1 MGASHGIGHQLETLG
16 VEQGETSCILLP
28 AVCKYNKRVHAEKQ
42 QRVLDILWTEGVVVE
57 AMGKVGLERE
67 KVDLGDVL
75 GVVIKQLGMPRR
87 LFEVG
92 VRREKFAE
100 LVAGSLDETCCKTNP
115 IPLKDPQ
122 QVLEILEMC
131 YEEPSNHTEAI
142 TEKQAPEHRR
152 ACLQEG
158 GKDVQSATRNHM
170 HQEEHTF
177 RQFNPDQAKA
187 YAAGRSSYHDNLYKT
202 IFDHHSSTGGAFKT
216 LMDVGCG
223 PGNATRPLAKHFETA
238 YGVDP
243 SPEMIN
249 TAKRLG
255 GETASGKPI
264 DFLVGRAEDMG
275 GSNWDNPIEGKV
287 DLLTAGM
294 AVSA

>member
-16 VEQGETSCILLP
+16 IGQGETSSILLP
-28 AVCKYNKRVHAEKQ
+28 AVCKYNKSVNAEKQ
-42 QRVLDILWTEGVVVE
+42 QRVLDILWSEGIVVG
-57 AMGKVGLERE
+57 AMGKAGLQRE
-67 KVDLGDVL
+67 KADLGDVL
-75 GVVIKQLGMPRR
+75 GVVIKQLGMPRS
-87 LFEVG
+87 LPEVG
-92 VRREKFAE
+92 VHKEKFAE
-100 LVAGSLDETCCKTNP
+100 LLAGSLDEPCCKTNP

-131 YEEPSNHTEAI
+131 CEEPSNHTEAI
-142 TEKQAPEHRR
+142 TEKQAPE
-152 ACLQEG
+152 QKE
-158 GKDVQSATRNHM
+158 GKDVQPATQNHT
-170 HQEEHTF
+170 HQEERTF
-177 RQFNPDQAKA
+177 RQYNPEQAKA
-187 YAAGRSSYHDNLYKT
+187 YAAGRSSYHDNLYQT

-223 PGNATRPLAKHFETA
+223 PGNATRPLAKRFETA

-249 TAKRLG
+249 TANRLG

-275 GSNWDNPIEGKV
+275 GSNWDKPIEGKV